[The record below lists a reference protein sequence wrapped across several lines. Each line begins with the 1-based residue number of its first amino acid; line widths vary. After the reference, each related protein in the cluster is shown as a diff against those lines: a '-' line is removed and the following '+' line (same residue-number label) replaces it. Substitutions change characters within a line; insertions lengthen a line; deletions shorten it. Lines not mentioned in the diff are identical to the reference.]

1 MKKHALPIAVI
12 LAIIIGILFLQRFFI
27 VIALAA
33 IAAFTFF
40 PVYRLLRRWTKNDVL
55 ASWLTA
61 LVSIVAVIIPV
72 LLIIYATVHEL
83 QQAMSGVINY
93 LSTHDPGDIVES
105 ALVETNRFLANLTNG
120 NASLSIDQIKEA
132 AQTAASYVAS
142 NASSWAG
149 SIFGGVSSFITMSI
163 IYLYVFS
170 AFLVNHKRLVAYI
183 RALNPL
189 GDEVS
194 DLYLSRTAAMTKA
207 MVRGQFII
215 AAIQG
220 IVSAGLLYIAGLDY
234 FWLAAI
240 LLTFLSIIPLGSGII
255 VIPIGVVLLLMGNIW
270 QGLLLILGH
279 ILIISNI
286 DNILRPMLV
295 PKTARLNPALVLL
308 AVFAGLGFFGLLGIV
323 IGPVLMILLVT
334 TIDVYAEAT
343 GKLKAIDPEKDK
355 ELRKS
360 KKQRKPNL
368 LQRLGIRKKGKN

>member
-12 LAIIIGILFLQRFFI
+12 IALIVGIVFLQRFFI
-27 VIALAA
+27 VITLAA

-40 PVYRLLRRWTKNDVL
+40 PVYRALRRWTKNDVL

-61 LVSIVAVIIPV
+61 LVSIIAVIIPV
-72 LLIIYATVHEL
+72 LLVIYATAHEI
-83 QQAMSGVINY
+83 QQAASSMIEYV
-93 LSTHDPGDIVES
+93 STHDPGEIAES
-105 ALVETNRFLANLTNG
+105 VLGEANKFLANLTNG
-120 NASLSIDQIKEA
+120 SASLSLDQVREA
-132 AQTAASYVAS
+132 AQKAASFIAS
-142 NASSWAG
+142 NASSWA
-149 SIFGGVSSFITMSI
+149 STIFGSVSSFITMSI

-170 AFLVNHKRLVAYI
+170 ALLVNYRKLIAYV

-215 AAIQG
+215 AAAQG

-240 LLTFLSIIPLGSGII
+240 VLTFLSIIPLGSGII
-255 VIPIGVVLLLMGNIW
+255 VIPIGIVLLLMGNIW

-308 AVFAGLGFFGLLGIV
+308 SVFAGLGFFGLLGIV

-334 TIDVYAEAT
+334 TIDVYAQAT
-343 GKLKAIDPEKDK
+343 GKMKDIDTEEPT
-355 ELRKS
+355 S
-360 KKQRKPNL
+360 KKKP
-368 LQRLGIRKKGKN
+368 KKTRGLSLKKRSK